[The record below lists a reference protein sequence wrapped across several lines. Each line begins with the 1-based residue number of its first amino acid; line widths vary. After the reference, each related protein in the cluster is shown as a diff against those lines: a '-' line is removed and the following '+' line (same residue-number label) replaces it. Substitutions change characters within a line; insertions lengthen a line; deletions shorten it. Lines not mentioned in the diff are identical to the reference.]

1 MNYYYQKNKNYI
13 FTKKIKNILINN
25 SYHFIYTDLYS
36 SNLSTTLFINLS
48 NISGTFSPVF
58 EDDVKNSIPLVY
70 ANFFPSS
77 ILTYT

>member
-1 MNYYYQKNKNYI
+1 MNYYHQKNKNYI